1 MVITARDRIA
11 DVLARDEALVEVL
24 IATSAHFAR
33 LRNRTLRRAM
43 ARLVTVE
50 QAARI
55 AGVDPDLLL
64 GRLNAALGHPAAT
77 PPGVPPA
84 PGPARPEP
92 GAPAVP
98 AEEARMPGFLTEI
111 GAGRTVDL
119 DVRDDLRAG
128 REPFGRIMAGVR
140 ALPAGGV
147 LRLRTT
153 FEPVPLYQVL
163 GQRGLGHWTERLAA
177 DDWRVWFFPAGA
189 ASAEPAPGGDPR
201 QRDGADATPTG
212 VVVLDVRGLEPPEP
226 MVRTLAAL
234 EALPP
239 GGTLL
244 QRNTREPRFLL
255 PQLRQMGFTYE
266 VRERGP
272 EDVEVLIRRTAG

>member
-11 DVLARDEALVEVL
+11 DVLARDESLVEVL
-24 IATSAHFAR
+24 VATSAHFAR

-55 AGVDPDLLL
+55 AGVDPDVLL
-64 GRLNAALGHPAAT
+64 GRLNAALGHPAA
-77 PPGVPPA
+77 
-84 PGPARPEP
+84 PGPARPED
-92 GAPAVP
+92 GAPAGQ

-111 GAGRTVDL
+111 PAGHTVDL

-163 GQRGLGHWTERLAA
+163 GQRGLGHWTERIAA
-177 DDWRVWFFPAGA
+177 DDWRVWFFPADA
-189 ASAEPAPGGDPR
+189 ANAEPAPASDP
-201 QRDGADATPTG
+201 QQGHTADAPPAG

-272 EDVEVLIRRTAG
+272 EHVEVLIRRAAG

>member
-1 MVITARDRIA
+1 MVITARDCIA

-24 IATSAHFAR
+24 VSTSAHFAR
-33 LRNRTLRRAM
+33 LRNRALRRAM

-64 GRLNAALGHPAAT
+64 GRLNAALGYPAAT
-77 PPGVPPA
+77 PPAPPA
-84 PGPARPEP
+84 EPEP
-92 GAPAVP
+92 AGQPAEAPVP
-98 AEEARMPGFLTEI
+98 AFLAEI
-111 GAGRTVDL
+111 PPTLTLDL

-147 LRLRTT
+147 LRLRAP
-153 FEPVPLYQVL
+153 FEPAPLYEVL
-163 GQRGLGHWTERLAA
+163 GQRGLGHWTERIAA
-177 DDWRVWFFPAGA
+177 DDWRVWFYPAAAAGA
-189 ASAEPAPGGDPR
+189 QPSAGGDPR
-201 QRDGADATPTG
+201 QRQDADAPAAD

-234 EALPP
+234 EALPA
-239 GGTLL
+239 GATLL
-244 QRNTREPRFLL
+244 QRNVREPRFLL

-272 EDVEVLIRRTAG
+272 EHVEVLIRRAAG